1 MQRWPGTQRLHT
13 PAVLISSK
21 QIHAELEH
29 ISTHV
34 SICVDQHLEK
44 IGKKTGTA
52 TRTGKH
58 MELLMVDES
67 ERCQFSVP

>member
-1 MQRWPGTQRLHT
+1 MWTVT
-13 PAVLISSK
+13 PK

-29 ISTHV
+29 ISTRV

-44 IGKKTGTA
+44 SGKKTGPP

-58 MELLMVDES
+58 VELLIIFPS
-67 ERCQFSVP
+67 G